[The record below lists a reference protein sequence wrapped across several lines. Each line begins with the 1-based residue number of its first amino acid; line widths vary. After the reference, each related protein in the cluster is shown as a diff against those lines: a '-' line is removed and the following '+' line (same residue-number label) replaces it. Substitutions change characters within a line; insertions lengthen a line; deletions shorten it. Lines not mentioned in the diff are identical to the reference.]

1 MQDRK
6 RIKTSIIKM
15 NLSILKYVFRF
26 CPFFVIFTFINIAA
40 SVVIAL
46 SEVNIIAKAIELV
59 INGSDIQILFDNLI
73 IYAII
78 IASCTVVKVIN
89 RYLGPRYRMIY
100 RKKMQTFLFE
110 KVKHIDMASYDDP
123 EFYDKFSRA
132 LGDST
137 WRGMAVFNTFID
149 FVESVSISIAIGA
162 YVVITDPMLLVIIF
176 VSAIINVFTI
186 NYINKKWYKVY
197 RDSERDRRYQY
208 YVRRT
213 FYQQR
218 FAAEIKTT
226 SIGNLL
232 IEKHDKVT
240 KNIDRINI
248 DAEKKML
255 LPNFISNFSN
265 CIIQQ
270 AGTYIY
276 LAYKLINGLAVATFT
291 ATVNA
296 TFKFSNNFLRAI
308 NVYTSLREHSYY
320 ISDFLWITSYQPQIE
335 RTSGQMADDFESLK
349 IEDISFRYPNAEK
362 DSISHLSMNLNKY
375 DKIAIVGDNGGGK
388 TTLTKLLLKFYNPS
402 QGHIYYNDVDLTEYN
417 EASIRKQYSIVY
429 QDFQIYALNVAEN
442 VLLRKVN
449 GIEDEERVK
458 NALAAVGLLDKV
470 LSLKD
475 GIYTKVTRE
484 FDREGATFSSGEA
497 QRLIISRVFASDA
510 NIYILDEPTSALDPL
525 SEERINKLIIQN
537 VNKKTMIIIAH
548 RLSTVV
554 DCDKIYLIRNGS
566 IVEEGTHTELMK
578 LGGRYYEMFTTQT
591 ELYLKKEKADE

>member
-1 MQDRK
+1 MIMQDRK
-6 RIKTSIIKM
+6 RVKTSIIKM

-149 FVESVSISIAIGA
+149 FVESVSISIAIGT

-197 RDSERDRRYQY
+197 RDSETDRRYQY

-213 FYQQR
+213 CYQQR

-240 KNIDRINI
+240 KNIDRIN
-248 DAEKKML
+248 
-255 LPNFISNFSN
+255 S
-265 CIIQQ
+265 C
-270 AGTYIY
+270 
-276 LAYKLINGLAVATFT
+276 
-291 ATVNA
+291 
-296 TFKFSNNFLRAI
+296 
-308 NVYTSLREHSYY
+308 
-320 ISDFLWITSYQPQIE
+320 
-335 RTSGQMADDFESLK
+335 
-349 IEDISFRYPNAEK
+349 
-362 DSISHLSMNLNKY
+362 
-375 DKIAIVGDNGGGK
+375 
-388 TTLTKLLLKFYNPS
+388 
-402 QGHIYYNDVDLTEYN
+402 
-417 EASIRKQYSIVY
+417 
-429 QDFQIYALNVAEN
+429 
-442 VLLRKVN
+442 
-449 GIEDEERVK
+449 
-458 NALAAVGLLDKV
+458 
-470 LSLKD
+470 
-475 GIYTKVTRE
+475 
-484 FDREGATFSSGEA
+484 
-497 QRLIISRVFASDA
+497 
-510 NIYILDEPTSALDPL
+510 
-525 SEERINKLIIQN
+525 
-537 VNKKTMIIIAH
+537 
-548 RLSTVV
+548 
-554 DCDKIYLIRNGS
+554 
-566 IVEEGTHTELMK
+566 
-578 LGGRYYEMFTTQT
+578 
-591 ELYLKKEKADE
+591 

>member
-6 RIKTSIIKM
+6 RVKTSIIKM

-149 FVESVSISIAIGA
+149 FVESVSISIAIGT

-335 RTSGQMADDFESLK
+335 RTSGQMAADFESLR

-362 DSISHLSMNLNKY
+362 DSISHLSMDLNKY

-417 EASIRKQYSIVY
+417 EASIRQQYSIVY

-442 VLLRKVN
+442 VLLRKIN

-458 NALAAVGLLDKV
+458 NALASVGLLDKV

-566 IVEEGTHTELMK
+566 IVEEGTHAELMK

>member
-6 RIKTSIIKM
+6 RVKTSIIKM

-149 FVESVSISIAIGA
+149 FVESVSISIAIGT

-335 RTSGQMADDFESLK
+335 RTSGQMAADFESLR

-362 DSISHLSMNLNKY
+362 DSISHLSMDLNKY

-417 EASIRKQYSIVY
+417 EASIRQQYSIVY

-458 NALAAVGLLDKV
+458 NALASVGLLDKV

-566 IVEEGTHTELMK
+566 IVEEGTHAELMK